1 MTYYDI
7 HTHQNVKT
15 PNVRSIVNLFPGDT
29 IPAHSYCS
37 VGIHPNYIHTSH
49 IQHELALV
57 SKTLAMSE
65 VVALGEIGLDK
76 NSHVSIDVQRKV
88 FIDQWEINRVY
99 NKPIIIHCVK
109 AFDELLSLKKR
120 LNDTS
125 NWIIHGFR
133 GKPQQATQL
142 ISHGFALSF
151 GYWFNEEAVK
161 VAFPDSLFLE
171 TDDRSISISDVY
183 QSIASSLDLNLD
195 QVANAVKVNADK
207 LFAF

>member
-1 MTYYDI
+1 MIYYDI

-15 PNVRSIVNLFPGDT
+15 PNVRSIINLFPGDT

-37 VGIHPNYIHTSH
+37 VGIHPNYIYTNH

-76 NSHVSIDVQRKV
+76 NSPVSIDVQRKV
-88 FIDQWEINRVY
+88 FIDQWEINRAF

-109 AFDELLSLKKR
+109 AFDELLSLKKH

-133 GKPQQATQL
+133 GKPQQASQL
-142 ISHGFALSF
+142 ILHGFYLSF
-151 GYWFNEEAVK
+151 GYWFNEESVK
-161 VAFPDSLFLE
+161 IAFPNSLLLE
-171 TDDRSISISDVY
+171 TDDMPISISDVY
-183 QSIASSLDLNLD
+183 TRIASSLDLNLD
-195 QVANAVKVNADK
+195 QIANAVKINADK
-207 LFAF
+207 MFAF